1 MTGTPNNRTHH
12 NHTYGQPDFNYYAD
26 FLLRVSNDNVAPVTS
41 TPGFASI
48 TIGITTIPTDPVYVC
63 PKYNNSYITTG
74 IVEDELAVHPAGPI
88 TLTFPDNPS
97 RTYYHNSCLELNK
110 YPLLP
115 SRYAYSDNYDGGI
128 IQKQQLELY
137 AIQDNVTDANQDI
150 TLSFEVITDDTTY
163 KSLRVPNVTVTV
175 ENASVSAPTAPV
187 NLKATASGANNL
199 ITWQKPIMTG
209 LGEGVQSYT
218 LQWNTD
224 NGSSWTNITGITS
237 DNYTHSG
244 LSSSTNYF
252 YQVFA
257 NNQGGAGPVSNRD
270 NITTGTLPG
279 ITSLCYHCYSS

>member
-1 MTGTPNNRTHH
+1 MSKIWWIRHH
-12 NHTYGQPDFNYYAD
+12 NW
-26 FLLRVSNDNVAPVTS
+26 
-41 TPGFASI
+41 
-48 TIGITTIPTDPVYVC
+48 TI
-63 PKYNNSYITTG
+63 S
-74 IVEDELAVHPAGPI
+74 DELAVHPAGP
-88 TLTFPDNPS
+88 TNQTYPQNSNP
-97 RTYYHNSCLELNK
+97 YYNNACLRLYETSLS
-110 YPLLP
+110 
-115 SRYAYSDNYDGGI
+115 SRYAN
-128 IQKQQLELY
+128 QQLELY
-137 AIQDNVTDANQDI
+137 AIQDNVTDANQNI
-150 TLSFEVITDDTTY
+150 TLSFDVISDDSTY
-163 KSLRVPNVTVTV
+163 NGMSLPTVTVTV

-270 NITTGTLPG
+270 NITTGVLPESP
-279 ITSLCYHCYSS
+279 SLPPLPL